1 MLQLIVIFILAS
13 ATIIVL
19 VWTGSQVF
27 QEQEDPVG
35 DRLTEL
41 QTNAMVATPRG
52 TQRRKSGR
60 GFLGRFV
67 YIISLIPGADGWIR
81 DNEKKLGRAGVKSKS
96 AASIFVICGFVSMV
110 LLLAGMAWLQRNNSP
125 EVHAGRYGGCFFIIG
140 SHGAVDGVGAPRK
153 SGIDK
158 RLQEA
163 LPDTVD
169 LLGIVLGTGLA
180 LDQAMVRVSEEMQ
193 YIYPAL
199 ANEFYTVVMQVR
211 AGQERSNA
219 FQQLVRR
226 TGLEDIKSLSAM
238 IIQSERF
245 GTSLSQALKVYAD
258 ALRTR
263 RKLRAEAAVGKAGI
277 KMLFPIVIFIL
288 PVLFVITLVPGML
301 SVLHDLK
308 TLGGGGNSLGSV
320 R

>member
-1 MLQLIVIFILAS
+1 MLILVFILAF
-13 ATIIVL
+13 ATIVGLI
-19 VWTGSQVF
+19 WTGTQIF

-35 DRLTEL
+35 DRLSEL
-41 QTNAMVATPRG
+41 QNNAMVSTPRSA
-52 TQRRKSGR
+52 QRRKGGG
-60 GFLGRFV
+60 GFLNRFV
-67 YIISLIPGADGWIR
+67 YVISLIPGADGFIR
-81 DNEKKLGRAGVKSKS
+81 DNEKKLARAGVRSKS
-96 AASIFVICGFVSMV
+96 AASIFIVCCFVLMV
-110 LLLAGMAWLQRNNSP
+110 LLMGGMAYLQRNNTP
-125 EVHAGRYGGCFFIIG
+125 AQMLGGMAAAFIIG
-140 SHGAVDGVGAPRK
+140 FMLPSMVLGRLEKRYRK
-153 SGIDK
+153 K
-158 RLQEA
+158 LQEA

-180 LDQAMVRVSEEMQ
+180 LDQAMVRVSDEMQ

-199 ANEFYTVVMQVR
+199 ASEFYTVVMQVR
-211 AGQERSNA
+211 AGQERSSA

-308 TLGGGGNSLGSV
+308 MLGGGGAGGF